1 MFMKSTQSK
10 GRIPDLHCQITFET
24 PVGDR
29 GALVLDDAYL
39 WSTNDDAAASVL
51 DGDNEV
57 LESSG
62 ALVCSNC
69 QVMQSVKEALQR
81 LPASTLYWL

>member
-1 MFMKSTQSK
+1 MYCTYSNVFRVYTQV
-10 GRIPDLHCQITFET
+10 TFET

-39 WSTNDDAAASVL
+39 WSTNDDAAGSIM

-57 LESSG
+57 LESTG
-62 ALVCSNC
+62 ALVCSGC
-69 QVMQSVKEALQR
+69 QVMRK
-81 LPASTLYWL
+81 

>member
-1 MFMKSTQSK
+1 MAPPPTPASCPFQV
-10 GRIPDLHCQITFET
+10 TFET

-39 WSTNDDAAASVL
+39 WSTNDDAAASIL

-57 LESSG
+57 VESTG
-62 ALVCSNC
+62 ALICSDC
-69 QVMQSVKEALQR
+69 QVPIARNV
-81 LPASTLYWL
+81 

>member
-1 MFMKSTQSK
+1 MFS
-10 GRIPDLHCQITFET
+10 PQITFES

-39 WSTNDDAAASVL
+39 WTTNDDASATVL

-57 LESSG
+57 LESTG
-62 ALVCSNC
+62 TLVCDVC
-69 QVMQSVKEALQR
+69 QVRLQ
-81 LPASTLYWL
+81 LLCLKFQASRNWTDVFCCVTAE